1 MSHAS
6 ISHEDILHLDHIR
19 NVGQLITDLTR
30 MQDCH
35 GVPPAYQRVQLTSLI
50 YLMTAQLDSVV
61 TRCHD
66 DWMNA
71 ELKP

>member
-1 MSHAS
+1 MSHA
-6 ISHEDILHLDHIR
+6 IITRDDIVRLDHIR

-35 GVPPAYQRVQLTSLI
+35 EVPPAYQRLQLTSLI
-50 YLMTAQLDSVV
+50 YLMTAQLDGVV

-71 ELKP
+71 EVKP